1 MFSKYRNISKPL
13 GRGLINSPRPGLQ
26 HTPAPRDGGMTLRI
40 GLRVNQTPL
49 TQNHS
54 FFVSVTWTTLSSL
67 LVGDVVPSPRPSLF
81 RAVYVVYGFRAVF
94 QMSLP
99 PSSSYRLPAG
109 SRRHWLRRSGK
120 TPCRNRTTRHQHPE
134 ETQRI
139 LKAWG
144 DKSRLY
150 LRLNFTKWTQYKI
163 QKR

>member
-1 MFSKYRNISKPL
+1 MFSKYCNLSKPL
-13 GRGLINSPRPGLQ
+13 GRGPINSPRPGLQ
-26 HTPAPRDGGMTLRI
+26 HTPAPRGGGMTLRI

-67 LVGDVVPSPRPSLF
+67 LVGGVMPSPRASLF

-109 SRRHWLRRSGK
+109 SWRKVWEDAMQEQDNEALTSGRNTTNLKSMRRQIASVF
-120 TPCRNRTTRHQHPE
+120 TSQH
-134 ETQRI
+134 
-139 LKAWG
+139 
-144 DKSRLY
+144 Y
-150 LRLNFTKWTQYKI
+150 
-163 QKR
+163 